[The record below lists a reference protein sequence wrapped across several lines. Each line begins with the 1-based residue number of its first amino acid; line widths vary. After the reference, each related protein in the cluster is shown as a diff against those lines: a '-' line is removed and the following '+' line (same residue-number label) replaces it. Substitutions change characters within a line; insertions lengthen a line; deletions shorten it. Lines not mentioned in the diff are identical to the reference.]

1 MIRPLLLKSAY
12 IGLQMPLN
20 SYKKVEGELPTP
32 SYENILISSNGEK
45 EIIIIFEIEHH
56 LKTSIQYQWLSD
68 IKIHFKRNLLIDFD
82 FVTEFYINEYS
93 TCRGVKYS
101 LDELS
106 KVFKGE
112 FIKYPKPMYPA
123 TKKEI
128 YQKLVWYA
136 LRLKEK
142 ELLTLEAIY
151 AVSLKFNKAIGNEYQ
166 QKELYKKSYEAYS
179 FILAHHKRKT
189 KQEVLSIKKQNGAK
203 RGRQRTQE
211 RHILIEQIK
220 KLVPQH
226 SKPNGKPNLS
236 AIARELNV
244 TRKTVSTIYNQVFK
258 IFLAITFIFW
268 IKTTLEY
275 NSFSKQSE
283 RVANGYTILR
293 SAKVTLFRNA
303 YLKGFKR
310 GQFYQKDQKG

>member
-1 MIRPLLLKSAY
+1 MIRPLLLKSAC

-20 SYKKVEGELPTP
+20 SYKKVEGKLPTP
-32 SYENILISSNGEK
+32 SYENILISSSGEK
-45 EIIIIFEIEHH
+45 EIIIIYEIEHH

-112 FIKYPKPMYPA
+112 FIKYPNPMYPA
-123 TKKEI
+123 TKKEL

-136 LRLKEK
+136 TRLKDK

-151 AVSLKFNKAIGNEYQ
+151 AVSLKFNRAIGNEYQ
-166 QKELYKKSYEAYS
+166 QKELYKKSYEA
-179 FILAHHKRKT
+179 FIFVQDRYKRKT
-189 KQEVLSIKKQNGAK
+189 KQEVISIKKQNGVK
-203 RGRQRTQE
+203 RGQQRTQE
-211 RHILIEQIK
+211 RQKLMEQIK
-220 KLVPQH
+220 KLIPYH
-226 SKPNGKPNLS
+226 LKPNGKPNLS
-236 AIARELNV
+236 EIARELKV
-244 TRKTVSTIYNQVFK
+244 RRETVSRIFK
-258 IFLAITFIFW
+258 ILLVTSFIFW
-268 IKTTLEY
+268 IKTSLEY

-310 GQFYQKDQKG
+310 GQFYQKGKKG